1 MVLDRPLADAQSLVH
16 NPVKFVE
23 EIVQMINDKQS
34 HPVIGEFHLGVARIP
49 SRPRDCKQQP
59 DGAMVA

>member
-23 EIVQMINDKQS
+23 EILQMINDKKS
-34 HPVIGEFHLGVARIP
+34 HP
-49 SRPRDCKQQP
+49 
-59 DGAMVA
+59 